1 MNGAP
6 AAMEPGVDHVR
17 GPEDA
22 PVVLIYGAFECP
34 YTRVAYRKV
43 QRLERRGERLRC
55 AFRHFPLMEIH
66 PHALDAS
73 LAAEAATDQGLYWPM
88 HDALLHGQKALEATD
103 LRRYG
108 SEIGVDLPRFD
119 AELTSDAHTAR
130 IERDLKSGAEA
141 GVRGT
146 PTVFIDGERYEGDLA
161 DYRSPARPS
170 T

>member
-1 MNGAP
+1 
-6 AAMEPGVDHVR
+6 
-17 GPEDA
+17 
-22 PVVLIYGAFECP
+22 
-34 YTRVAYRKV
+34 
-43 QRLERRGERLRC
+43 
-55 AFRHFPLMEIH
+55 
-66 PHALDAS
+66 
-73 LAAEAATDQGLYWPM
+73 M

-130 IERDLKSGAEA
+130 IERDLESGAEA

-161 DYRSPARPS
+161 DLRSPARPP